1 LNVSEA
7 PAASVL
13 LDHVNLQVFDVVAAD
28 VPLPVS
34 GLRTA
39 PEGTVSL
46 VQWSP
51 LGTLNWTVNPVTEDD
66 PLFLIVMVP
75 Q

>member
-1 LNVSEA
+1 LNVIEA

-13 LDHVNLQVFDVVAAD
+13 LAHVNLQTFDVVAAD
-28 VPLPVS
+28 VPLPLR
-34 GLRTA
+34 GLNAA

-51 LGTLNWTVNPVTEDD
+51 PGTVN
-66 PLFLIVMVP
+66 
-75 Q
+75 